1 VRLRSL
7 PALKRRLAPFLLI
20 LPSLVLVFVF
30 VYGFIAWTAWLSL
43 TNFNDL
49 FVGAVRFVGLD
60 NYGRLLDH
68 PRFQI
73 DLTNTLVFSVIF
85 IGGCLVLGLG
95 GAVLVDSGIRL
106 EGLWR
111 TVYLM
116 PMAVSFIVTG
126 VVWRWLMNP
135 SSGLNLLFERVGLG
149 LLQNGW
155 YTDPE
160 IGIKAVALAAVWQFS
175 GYTMALYLA
184 GLRAIPRELYEA
196 AQVDGA
202 STGQTFRQITLPL
215 LTPVTLSAVII
226 LGHISLKIFDL
237 VIAIAG
243 PQGGPAFS
251 SDVPANFMFQ
261 TTFHAN
267 RFAEGAAISVFL
279 LVMVS
284 VLVIPYLYWSLRKE
298 ARS

>member
-1 VRLRSL
+1 MRL
-7 PALKRRLAPFLLI
+7 ARLAPVLLV
-20 LPSLVLVFVF
+20 LPSVLLVLVF
-30 VYGFIAWTAWLSL
+30 VYGFIAWTGWLSVSS
-43 TNFNDL
+43 FNDL
-49 FVGAVRFVGLD
+49 STDSARFVGLV
-60 NYGRLLDH
+60 NYRRVLGNL
-68 PRFQI
+68 RFQI
-73 DLTNTLVFSVIF
+73 DLRNTLVFSLVF
-85 IGGCLVLGLG
+85 IAGCLSLGLASALLLQS
-95 GAVLVDSGIRL
+95 GARL

-116 PMAVSFIVTG
+116 PMALSFIVTG

-135 SSGLNLLFERVGLG
+135 SSGLNLLVDGLG
-149 LLQNGW
+149 LPFLRSGW
-155 YTDPE
+155 YTDPGV
-160 IGIKAVALAAVWQFS
+160 GIKAVALAAIWQLS

-202 STGQTFRQITLPL
+202 GTWRTFWRVTLPL

-261 TTFHAN
+261 VTFQAN
-267 RFAEGAAISVFL
+267 RFADGAAVSIILLILVSFL
-279 LVMVS
+279 VV
-284 VLVIPYLYWSLRKE
+284 PYLAWSLRRE
-298 ARS
+298 TAG

>member
-1 VRLRSL
+1 VRVRSL

-20 LPSLVLVFVF
+20 LPSLALVFVF
-30 VYGFIAWTAWLSL
+30 VYGFIAWTTWLSF

-49 FVGAVRFVGLD
+49 FVGSVRFIGLD

-73 DLTNTLVFSVIF
+73 DLGNTVVFSVIF
-85 IGGCLVLGLG
+85 IGGCLGLGLG

-135 SSGLNLLFERVGLG
+135 SSGLNLLFERLGLG
-149 LLQNGW
+149 VLKSGW

-160 IGIKAVALAAVWQFS
+160 VGIKAVALAAVWQFS